1 MRHKDPITRRT
12 YNYIRMVA
20 ACLLCLALC
29 CCEKKENAVYEL
41 LTFRTEIKNNCDK
54 YTADDWEN
62 ALNKYSDICQRVDQ
76 MPLTSD
82 ERMEVEKIKGEI
94 AGYAASVAAQEI
106 SNNVKTISSE
116 IESFATG
123 FSKTFKQP
131 E

>member
-1 MRHKDPITRRT
+1 MRHKNSITRRT
-12 YNYIRMVA
+12 YNCIRMVA
-20 ACLLCLALC
+20 ACLISLTLC
-29 CCEKKENAVYEL
+29 CCGEKENAVYEL

-54 YTADDWEN
+54 YTEDDWEK

-106 SNNVKTISSE
+106 SNDVKTIASE

>member
-1 MRHKDPITRRT
+1 MRHKKSITRRT
-12 YNYIRMVA
+12 YNCIRMVA
-20 ACLLCLALC
+20 ACLISLTLC
-29 CCEKKENAVYEL
+29 CCGEKENAVYEL

-54 YTADDWEN
+54 YTDDDWEK

-106 SNNVKTISSE
+106 SNNVKTIASE

>member
-1 MRHKDPITRRT
+1 MRHKNSITRRT
-12 YNYIRMVA
+12 YNCIRMVA
-20 ACLLCLALC
+20 ACLISLTLC
-29 CCEKKENAVYEL
+29 CCGEKENAVYEL

-54 YTADDWEN
+54 YTDDDWEK

-106 SNNVKTISSE
+106 SNNVKTIASE

>member
-1 MRHKDPITRRT
+1 MRHKNSITRRT
-12 YNYIRMVA
+12 YNCIRMVA
-20 ACLLCLALC
+20 ACLISLTLC
-29 CCEKKENAVYEL
+29 CCGEKENAVYEL
-41 LTFRTEIKNNCDK
+41 LIFRTEIKNNCDK
-54 YTADDWEN
+54 YTDDDWEK

-106 SNNVKTISSE
+106 SNNVKTIASE